1 MWCHGKS
8 CTCFNFLTMLCRLK
22 AHIFCEQNYFVL
34 ASLQELR
41 SHDWHW
47 FCSSNPNYHICCVVD
62 NSVVYC
68 AQLCMLYIT
77 LGLSVALWFNRS
89 SIYRQWISSLVPWH
103 PSSTHACPSVEF
115 CGPFKKGQPPRRI
128 LHGVRQIT
136 SGILRLCRPFGM
148 TATNGRDLWPTS
160 CRVLRQHWCPCFGQ
174 MDFYLIGKGVSV
186 LDVIVA
192 IRKRQPL
199 KSVVACQ
206 STDAALTIAKPTSI
220 HTMLIPSSSKAHSFG
235 NPGCSAPASSQ
246 SCFACCCSSPSTS
259 QSQSHWRYGQTRLP
273 IAWSLGGGAR
283 KIHSLWHRTK
293 MARCGSRW
301 GHLWQ
306 EGGQQATAVG
316 AVVRPGTTGRP
327 DTLVL
332 HRLRP
337 LPAKLRAPGPGAVR
351 KVEWMLIA
359 KNWLQN
365 RNMILHTD
373 LA

>member
-8 CTCFNFLTMLCRLK
+8 CTCFNFLAMLCRLK

-62 NSVVYC
+62 NSVVCC
-68 AQLCMLYIT
+68 AQLCMLYVT

-89 SIYRQWISSLVPWH
+89 SIYREWISSLVPWH

-192 IRKRQPL
+192 ISKRQPL

-206 STDAALTIAKPTSI
+206 STDAALTSAKPTSI

-259 QSQSHWRYGQTRLP
+259 QYQSHWRYGQTRLP

-283 KIHSLWHRTK
+283 KIHSLWHRKKWLDVEADEATFDK
-293 MARCGSRW
+293 KVVNKQLQWEQWCGLVQRGGLTPWYCTVCVHYRPSFEHQAQVLCARWNGCSSPKNGCR
-301 GHLWQ
+301 
-306 EGGQQATAVG
+306 T
-316 AVVRPGTTGRP
+316 GTWSFTQ
-327 DTLVL
+327 T
-332 HRLRP
+332 
-337 LPAKLRAPGPGAVR
+337 
-351 KVEWMLIA
+351 
-359 KNWLQN
+359 
-365 RNMILHTD
+365 
-373 LA
+373 